1 MKKFVKEQLYEDDTM
16 NSQIP
21 VTDPVVAQKLANG
34 QAALAREDIKL
45 QALKDKMIPINK
57 KKAQIQ
63 KAMIKA
69 QEENARNMNQ
79 QAKEQAKQQS
89 QIKAAQD
96 AQAEV
101 QAANPTQTP
110 VMPTTESILQSDLD
124 RIEILEDKIVVMMQ
138 KEKPDYKKINELIE
152 SVESSMYESKEEP
165 FLEGSEVY
173 YVKPS
178 YGVHKVL
185 LYDEDKKEYLIELPA
200 DNVFPRYEFW
210 TPEWRVIPIHESL
223 ITKENFYDLSE
234 AYTEF
239 EDPEKKTE
247 DDIDDEY
254 LFYVKIFDDEDWF
267 IAKIFKVNP
276 TEDWFGIIKAGENDS
291 FDKISYDPEFDE
303 DAIVEFLKDTYDK
316 VEIIDQAEYDDY
328 AEDAPNELDEEG
340 GVTGMHL

>member
-1 MKKFVKEQLYEDDTM
+1 MKKFVKENLYEEIATA
-16 NSQIP
+16 SQIP
-21 VTDPVVAQKLANG
+21 VTDPEVAQKLANG
-34 QAALAREDIKL
+34 QAALNREDLKL
-45 QALKDKMIPINK
+45 QQLKDKMIPINK

-69 QEENARNMNQ
+69 QEENARKMNM
-79 QAKEQAKQQS
+79 QAKEQAKQDT
-89 QIKAAQD
+89 QIKAAQE
-96 AQAEV
+96 AQAN
-101 QAANPTQTP
+101 ATNNPVTTP
-110 VMPTTESILQSDLD
+110 VAPTTESLLQSDLD
-124 RIEILEDKIVVMMQ
+124 RIGILEDKIVVLMQ
-138 KEKPDYKKINELIE
+138 TEKPDYKKINELIE
-152 SVESSMYESKEEP
+152 AVQAYWTCPACGKEINKNDPSEEGNDGVCNSCEDKGFWVDPAGGVHQEGEDYDPAAMYENLSAK
-165 FLEGSEVY
+165 
-173 YVKPS
+173 
-178 YGVHKVL
+178 
-185 LYDEDKKEYLIELPA
+185 
-200 DNVFPRYEFW
+200 
-210 TPEWRVIPIHESL
+210 
-223 ITKENFYDLSE
+223 NFYNLSE

-239 EDPEKKTE
+239 EDPEKKTG